1 MYLRSVLYSKNNIVL
16 CLIQGPLSV
25 SERGNV
31 SLVDGCEDIMRNS
44 AGSFPLNNSG
54 ADLVRFIYQFVS
66 HFQTWFMHIEH
77 PWGKLVHLIF
87 FFLFFSSLF

>member
-1 MYLRSVLYSKNNIVL
+1 V
-16 CLIQGPLSV
+16 SV

-54 ADLVRFIYQFVS
+54 ADLVRFI
-66 HFQTWFMHIEH
+66 WFMHMTSGILGES
-77 PWGKLVHLIF
+77 WFVSF
-87 FFLFFSSLF
+87 FFFFFSSLF